1 VSFIGFVV
9 GYRLSF
15 VSFVIEAFFDF
26 SDAIKKGIMQQNGT
40 KKAFF
45 KHDGS
50 LVFQG
55 FSSYRRLKNVY

>member
-26 SDAIKKGIMQQNGT
+26 SDAIKKAYRNKTEQNSGFLT
-40 KKAFF
+40 WHKA
-45 KHDGS
+45 
-50 LVFQG
+50 
-55 FSSYRRLKNVY
+55 